1 MATVACSSRAV
12 VAGCSTKVVAGLRPL
27 PAVFRKPTPN
37 QQFAAVRRSLKAER
51 KATAVQ
57 ATSAMEVAQVAVD
70 TGLIFG
76 SAAVMVGLTLIGL
89 AVGFV
94 LLRVESLAEEGKI

>member
-1 MATVACSSRAV
+1 MVLRARCSHFWS
-12 VAGCSTKVVAGLRPL
+12 CS
-27 PAVFRKPTPN
+27 KPTVN

-51 KATAVQ
+51 KNTALQ

-76 SAAVMVGLTLIGL
+76 SAAVMVGITLVVSATQGLIG
-89 AVGFV
+89 
-94 LLRVESLAEEGKI
+94 

>member
-1 MATVACSSRAV
+1 MYSQHRWPC
-12 VAGCSTKVVAGLRPL
+12 
-27 PAVFRKPTPN
+27 RKPTPN

-76 SAAVMVGLTLIGL
+76 SAAVMVGLTLIVSGENFTK
-89 AVGFV
+89 AVLSG
-94 LLRVESLAEEGKI
+94 